1 MHVKKKQLSPT
12 KVQLVVELDQELMDA
27 VKTDVLT
34 HLAKDHVKIQGFR
47 NGKAPLALVEKQADP
62 NLLQSEFIDAALN
75 NAYGQA
81 LDHEKLRPIAQ
92 PEVKITKFVP
102 FTTLEF
108 EAEVEVVGEVT
119 LPDYKK
125 IKVEKKKVSV
135 TAKDVDEVIANLR
148 TRVADKKDVDRPAK
162 DGDEATIDFSGT
174 DAKTKEPIQGA
185 DGKDYPLQL
194 GSNSFIPGFEANL
207 IGMKAGEEK
216 TFDITFP
223 KDYGVAALQNR
234 KVTFVVTVKK
244 VQELQLPK
252 VDDAFAAKVGPFKTV
267 AELKADIKK
276 QVTTER
282 QAEAERD
289 FQNEL
294 LQKIS
299 DRTEVAIPDSLVES
313 EIDRM
318 EQEERQ
324 NLVYRGQTWDEHL
337 KAEGVTNEEHR
348 ERQRDMATSRV
359 RSGLMLAE
367 AAENE
372 GVTVTDEEVEA
383 QLELLR
389 QQYPDEQMRAELD
402 KPETRREIMSRLVS
416 EKTIAK
422 LSAYAQNNVL

>member
-1 MHVKKKQLSPT
+1 MHVKKKQMSPT
-12 KVQLVVELDQELMDA
+12 RVQLVVELDQELMDA
-27 VKTDVLT
+27 VKTDVLE
-34 HLAKDHVKIQGFR
+34 HLAKNHVKIQGFR

-92 PEVKITKFVP
+92 PEVKISKFVP

-108 EAEVEVVGEVT
+108 EVEVEVIGDVV

-125 IKVEKKKVSV
+125 VTVEKQKVSI
-135 TAKDVDEVIANLR
+135 TAKDVDDVIASLR
-148 TRVADKKDVDRPAK
+148 TRIADKKDVDRAAK
-162 DGDEATIDFSGT
+162 DGDEVVIDFAGT

-194 GSNSFIPGFEANL
+194 GSNSFIPGFETNL
-207 IGMKAGEEK
+207 VGMKTGDEK
-216 TFDITFP
+216 SFDLSFP
-223 KDYGVAALQNR
+223 QDYGVTALQNR
-234 KVTFVVTVKK
+234 KVTFAVTVKK
-244 VQELQLPK
+244 IQELVLPK
-252 VDDAFAAKVGPFKTV
+252 IDDDFAAKAGPFKTV

-276 QVTTER
+276 QLTAER
-282 QAEAERD
+282 QAEAELN

-294 LQKIS
+294 LQKIT
-299 DRTEVAIPDSLVES
+299 DKTEVAIPDSLVES

-324 NLVYRGQTWDEHL
+324 NLVYRGQTWEEHL
-337 KAEGVTNEEHR
+337 EAEGVTNEEHR
-348 ERQRDMATSRV
+348 ERQREMASSRV

-367 AAENE
+367 VAEKE
-372 GVTVTDEEVEA
+372 GITVSDSEVEA
-383 QLELLR
+383 QLDALR

-422 LSAYAQNNVL
+422 LSTYATK